1 MRQPFYNRS
10 LNLKGMELFNDK
22 KNTIE
27 KGLTRSEDDVI
38 IILVKITII
47 KIKERGEAMQATKYS
62 RQREAVKEYLKGTYS
77 HPTADE
83 VYQEIRSI
91 YSNISLGTVYR
102 NLNLLV
108 EQGEAIKL
116 TTEGGKDHF
125 DGNPMQHYH
134 LFCERCGRV
143 SDIAMEPMQQLNTL
157 AKVGYAGTIR
167 SHSLLFLGECESC
180 CKQNVG

>member
-1 MRQPFYNRS
+1 MLKKKTMKKENKS
-10 LNLKGMELFNDK
+10 LTE
-22 KNTIE
+22 E
-27 KGLTRSEDDVI
+27 KEYGILI
-38 IILVKITII
+38 IVRVTII
-47 KIKERGEAMQATKYS
+47 RREEGAMQTTKYS

-83 VYQEIRSI
+83 VYQAIRNI
-91 YSNISLGTVYR
+91 YPNISLGTVYR

-134 LFCERCGRV
+134 LYCEHCGRV
-143 SDIAMEPMQQLNTL
+143 SDITMEPMQQLNTL
-157 AKVGYAGTIR
+157 AQVGYGGTIR
-167 SHSLLFLGECESC
+167 SHSLLFLGECENC
-180 CKQNVG
+180 CKQNAG